1 MDVLLG
7 QIRSNILDRQL
18 FKRGER
24 ILVAVSGGVDSI
36 VLLHALNSL
45 ALEMG
50 WKLTVA
56 HLNHLLR
63 GRSGNGDAR
72 FVEAFTRRLGLR
84 FRGTVAEVQSIA
96 RQNRISLEMAG
107 RQIG

>member
-7 QIRSNILDRQL
+7 QIRSNILESPAFSTR
-18 FKRGER
+18 RE
-24 ILVAVSGGVDSI
+24 ILVRVSGGADSI

-84 FRGTVAEVQSIA
+84 FRGTVAES
-96 RQNRISLEMAG
+96 
-107 RQIG
+107 